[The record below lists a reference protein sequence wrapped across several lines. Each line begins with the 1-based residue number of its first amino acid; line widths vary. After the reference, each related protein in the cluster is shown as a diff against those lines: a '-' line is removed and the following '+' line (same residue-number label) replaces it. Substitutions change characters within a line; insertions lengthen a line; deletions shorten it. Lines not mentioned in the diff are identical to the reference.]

1 MNANK
6 DFGNADHG
14 VLGLARMREAETEWF
29 IVLIRA
35 GHGLRGTMFP
45 VKGIR
50 VLVDS
55 VVLEE
60 EADF

>member
-1 MNANK
+1 
-6 DFGNADHG
+6 
-14 VLGLARMREAETEWF
+14 MREAETEWF

-35 GHGLRGTMFP
+35 GHGIRGTMFP

-50 VLVDS
+50 VLVDP
-55 VVLEE
+55 VALEE